1 MLLGL
6 TGVVGQASEATPP
19 VSASATAPAFS
30 AAASGQRESG
40 GLAGSRWRLVKIMS
54 MDDSVEQPDDPDR
67 YTLEF
72 GVDRTVAIVADCN
85 RGSGTW
91 VYEQPSQLRF
101 NSLPGAGDSCR
112 PGSISQS
119 LLAQLPWVRSF
130 VMKDSHLFL
139 ATMAD
144 GSIIEFEPAPDA
156 EPAATVL
163 GEAIRTADPAAVQ
176 DAVLSALF
184 SQYAREQRLAVEDAE
199 IDAFVMKLRR
209 GMEAEGL
216 TAADDL
222 SPGEMVE
229 ANRMQREFARA
240 IIQQWKVNR
249 ALYEQY
255 GGRIIFQQL
264 GPEPLDAYRE
274 FLEEK
279 RREGAFEIND
289 PELVAEFWRYFTDDS
304 IHSFYRPGDP
314 SGARA
319 LATPPWTQLE
329 PPE

>member
-1 MLLGL
+1 MDGRSTKCLWPRLKGVDLSRQGLLRNALCAVLLGL
-6 TGVVGQASEATPP
+6 TGTVGQASEATPT
-19 VSASATAPAFS
+19 VAASATAPAFS
-30 AAASGQRESG
+30 ASASGQRESG

-67 YTLEF
+67 YILAF
-72 GVDRTVAIVADCN
+72 GVDRTVSIVADCN

-101 NSLPGAGDSCR
+101 NSLPGAVDSCR

-119 LLAQLPWVRSF
+119 LLTQLPWVRSF

-144 GSIIEFEPAPDA
+144 GSIIEFEPAPPA
-156 EPAATVL
+156 EPVATAL
-163 GEAIRTADPAAVQ
+163 GEAIRTADPAAVR

-184 SQYAREQRLAVEDAE
+184 SQYARAQQLAVEDAG
-199 IDAFVMKLRR
+199 IDAFAMKLRR
-209 GMEAEGL
+209 GMEAEGR
-216 TAADDL
+216 TAAEDL
-222 SPGEMVE
+222 SPEEMVE
-229 ANRMQREFARA
+229 ANRMQREFARS
-240 IIQQWKVNR
+240 IIEQWKVNR

-289 PELVAEFWRYFTDDS
+289 PE
-304 IHSFYRPGDP
+304 
-314 SGARA
+314 
-319 LATPPWTQLE
+319 
-329 PPE
+329 